1 LNCVRLLLEAG
12 ASLDAVEGPNDPY
25 QIKYYSGP
33 ETLHHD
39 AFEYARQIG
48 NADLVR
54 MLDAAARLRY
64 SPSTHRKFPPP
75 ARYAAAELLRL
86 GYQIGSG
93 VLVPAWAEHVIP
105 FLVSRTSRGAVP
117 TPPPCLLFIDA
128 LSDEEVEAMLDGDY
142 AEHAALEL
150 DRRADAKRAECVA
163 LAARL
168 LAGHRLGPQS
178 KRFFQLICECGGDS
192 EKAAERL
199 RAGKI
204 SKTQSRG
211 SPA

>member
-1 LNCVRLLLEAG
+1 
-12 ASLDAVEGPNDPY
+12 
-25 QIKYYSGP
+25 
-33 ETLHHD
+33 
-39 AFEYARQIG
+39 
-48 NADLVR
+48 
-54 MLDAAARLRY
+54 M
-64 SPSTHRKFPPP
+64 
-75 ARYAAAELLRL
+75 
-86 GYQIGSG
+86 
-93 VLVPAWAEHVIP
+93 
-105 FLVSRTSRGAVP
+105 
-117 TPPPCLLFIDA
+117 LFIDA

-168 LAGHRLGPQS
+168 LARHRLGPQS

-211 SPA
+211 SSA

>member
-1 LNCVRLLLEAG
+1 
-12 ASLDAVEGPNDPY
+12 
-25 QIKYYSGP
+25 
-33 ETLHHD
+33 
-39 AFEYARQIG
+39 
-48 NADLVR
+48 
-54 MLDAAARLRY
+54 M
-64 SPSTHRKFPPP
+64 
-75 ARYAAAELLRL
+75 
-86 GYQIGSG
+86 
-93 VLVPAWAEHVIP
+93 VPVWAEHVIP

-211 SPA
+211 SSA